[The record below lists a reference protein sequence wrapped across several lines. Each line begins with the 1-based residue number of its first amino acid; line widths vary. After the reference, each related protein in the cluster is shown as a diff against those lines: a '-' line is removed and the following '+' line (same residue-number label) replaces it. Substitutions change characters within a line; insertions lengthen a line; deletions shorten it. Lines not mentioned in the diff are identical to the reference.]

1 MVTTKKSIAQHII
14 RDVFDF
20 AADSPLE
27 MALTEAAFM
36 DVASWF
42 TVSDDELKGLTY
54 IDNKVHRPLKLGHF
68 HKLRLYRT
76 YVYHQHGKDASYDGT
91 DVTKDEFEKFSSS
104 NECIRLMTLSQPYQ
118 TVPANPNAVMSS
130 TQTEL
135 ATFRKG
141 IKRDASLFPVMNQ
154 DSQWDSWN
162 RSIVSIARAQAVEQV
177 LDSTYV
183 PVLLEEIALF
193 NEKQKYLYS
202 VFERT
207 LQSDKGKAIVRSH
220 EDKFDAQKVYK
231 EMYDYCNSSTRAQL
245 ESSTLLS
252 YITSIHLGDGSWKS
266 GMHKSYSIGRN
277 KCGSMRNWF
286 HPMTISPKLL
296 SYIVRSR
303 VESVGLGSVVDPF

>member
-1 MVTTKKSIAQHII
+1 MVTTKKSMAQHII

-27 MALTEAAFM
+27 KALTEAAFM

-42 TVSDDELKGLTY
+42 TISDDVLKGLTY

-68 HKLRLYRT
+68 HKLRLYKT
-76 YVYHQHGKDASYDGT
+76 YVYHQRAHGKDASYDGT
-91 DVTKDEFEKFSSS
+91 DVTKDEFEKFSTS
-104 NECIRLMTLSQPYQ
+104 NECIRLVTLSQPYP
-118 TVPANPNAVMSS
+118 TVPVNPNAVMSS

-183 PVLLEEIALF
+183 PVLLEEIDLF
-193 NEKQKYLYS
+193 KEKQKYLYS

-220 EDKFDAQKVYK
+220 EDQFDAQKVYTLPL
-231 EMYDYCNSSTRAQL
+231 YD
-245 ESSTLLS
+245 
-252 YITSIHLGDGSWKS
+252 
-266 GMHKSYSIGRN
+266 
-277 KCGSMRNWF
+277 
-286 HPMTISPKLL
+286 
-296 SYIVRSR
+296 
-303 VESVGLGSVVDPF
+303 